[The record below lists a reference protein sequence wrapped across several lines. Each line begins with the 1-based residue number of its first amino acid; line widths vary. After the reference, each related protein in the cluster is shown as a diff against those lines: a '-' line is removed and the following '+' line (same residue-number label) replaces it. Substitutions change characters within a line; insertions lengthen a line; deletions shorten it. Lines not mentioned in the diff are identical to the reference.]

1 MSDIEQFFQ
10 QPFVG
15 PVFGMMCFF
24 AILLVVVIVGIVISR
39 RRRAQRKAR
48 ESAPVPSFYG
58 GGDIGGME
66 MPDLDS
72 LVSVPPSLTPAP
84 GVAAVQP
91 VITAAAV
98 TPPVHATRKG
108 TFTVNLNDGPATE
121 AVEVMSILRDVVDGN
136 LIVQMG
142 DKTYQSINSDTDF
155 KERFNKIM
163 RELAQAVKAPSG
175 TPAPAASPE
184 AAPTAPDEP
193 VTATS
198 MPEAIEPEAS
208 APVMPPQPPAPAPA
222 ATSVPKPAGAPLP
235 GDLPKFTLDD
245 QTPLSMFRRGQKAE
259 KKPVPEIN
267 IAGAIE
273 AYLQYK
279 LRNTPEY
286 AGRSI
291 HVYPAPDGG
300 VSIEVDGQYFDA
312 VGDVTDPSV
321 REFLATTIQEWQ
333 ERH

>member
-1 MSDIEQFFQ
+1 MSDIEQFMQ

-15 PVFGMMCFF
+15 PVFSMMCFF
-24 AILLVVVIVGIVISR
+24 GILLVVVIVGIVIAR
-39 RRRAQRKAR
+39 QRRAQRRTQEA
-48 ESAPVPSFYG
+48 APAPSYYG
-58 GGDIGGME
+58 ADMSGMD

-72 LVSVPPSLTPAP
+72 LVSVPTAPAVKP
-84 GVAAVQP
+84 AAAPVQAAVMPQ
-91 VITAAAV
+91 AA
-98 TPPVHATRKG
+98 PPARAARKG
-108 TFTVNLNDGPATE
+108 TFTVTLSDGPATE
-121 AVEVMSILRDVVDGN
+121 AVEVMSILRDVVDGT

-142 DKTYQSINSDTDF
+142 DRTYQNINSDTDF

-163 RELAQAVKAPSG
+163 RELAQVVKAP
-175 TPAPAASPE
+175 
-184 AAPTAPDEP
+184 
-193 VTATS
+193 TS
-198 MPEAIEPEAS
+198 
-208 APVMPPQPPAPAPA
+208 APAPA
-222 ATSVPKPAGAPLP
+222 APAETAAASEPVVTTDAPGAEVPDVAAPGATAPQPPLAAPPPVVTSTPNPTGMPLP

-245 QTPLSMFRRGQKAE
+245 QSPLSMFRRGQKQE

-279 LRNTPEY
+279 LRNTPAY

-291 HVYPAPDGG
+291 HVYPSPDGG

-312 VGDVTDPSV
+312 VGDVTDPGV